1 MPNVNNRNQSDGRFD
16 KTPNLVLKGIKIA
29 MRNFR
34 GLDYSGYNPTH
45 KRTFWLLL
53 DPERFDIQAMKDSGW
68 NVREIKPREGYE
80 DEPMMYRL
88 EVEMRWDVMPPVIH
102 MVTKK
107 DNGKYKKTIMTEK
120 SAELFDSAEIANV
133 NLEISHGK
141 TWFMNGKY
149 GIKAYL
155 KRAQIEVVT
164 DDFDTYYEFDDEDDP
179 YGDNDEVPFE

>member
-1 MPNVNNRNQSDGRFD
+1 MANVNNRNQADGRFD
-16 KTPNLVLKGIKIA
+16 KTPNLKLNNMKIT

-34 GLDYSGYNPTH
+34 GQDYGYNPTH

-133 NLEISHGK
+133 NLEISHGR
-141 TWFMNGKY
+141 TWFMNDKY

-155 KRAQIEVVT
+155 KRAQIEVIT
-164 DDFDTYYEFDDEDDP
+164 DDFDTYYDFDDEDFTD
-179 YGDNDEVPFE
+179 DEEVPFD